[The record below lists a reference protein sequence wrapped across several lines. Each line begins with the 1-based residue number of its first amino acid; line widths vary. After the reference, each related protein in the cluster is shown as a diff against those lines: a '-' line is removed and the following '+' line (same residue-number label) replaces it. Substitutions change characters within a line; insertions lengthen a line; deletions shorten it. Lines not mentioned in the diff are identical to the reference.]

1 MAAVTGPIS
10 TLPGHLHKVPPGQ
23 TCDTEGH
30 EQILA
35 THRVQGET
43 DSFGAECLDM
53 CQECYDKYKAE
64 IAVVDFSGRC
74 DFCGTHVDVLRK
86 FRDPEEG
93 SCGRVYD
100 VCHPCARESLAHF
113 SEED

>member
-10 TLPGHLHKVPPGQ
+10 TLPGHLHRVPPGQ

-35 THRVQGET
+35 THRVQAST
-43 DSFGAECLDM
+43 DSMGSELWDM
-53 CQECYDKYKAE
+53 CQECYDKYNAE
-64 IAVVDFSGRC
+64 VSTQDTTGTC
-74 DFCGTHVDVLRK
+74 EFCGTSNVVLRK

-100 VCHPCARESLAHF
+100 VCHPCARESLAYF